1 MPELRITTEP
11 VDIGAEYS
19 LDAGDIVDIQI
30 ISGIGSA
37 YLRRSEDPPLEDDRG
52 IKLNANVGT
61 MEWNRPYPI
70 SIPNSPD
77 KLWVWSGASSG
88 AEVALIIRS

>member
-37 YLRRSEDPPLEDDRG
+37 YLRRSEDPPSEGDRG
-52 IKLNANVGT
+52 IKLKRQRGHYG
-61 MEWNRPYPI
+61 MESPI
-70 SIPNSPD
+70 SYINTEFS
-77 KLWVWSGASSG
+77 
-88 AEVALIIRS
+88 R